1 MKVSYYKAADAM
13 YIRLLE
19 GQHECRVVRLTD
31 DIALDFAPGE
41 RLVGIEILG
50 ASRLFDSPERPSVEL
65 SDLLPVVLP

>member
-1 MKVSYYKAADAM
+1 MKVSYDKAADAI

-19 GQHECRVVRLTD
+19 GQHECRVVCLTD

-50 ASRLFDSPERPSVEL
+50 ASRLFDPSEKPSVEL
-65 SDLLPVVLP
+65 SDLLPVVLT